1 MVDVF
6 VVPVFHH
13 GGSFVRTSDGTRI
26 YQNGKVEKFPEMDL
40 DFVNFGDLITLFKG
54 LGYQSYNAVYW
65 YDPTSADVESGL
77 HILTGDAGINAMH
90 ENKMKNAQTNEF
102 YLYFDHPVDEHEIVE
117 DGGNKSKGKSPML
130 EEVQSSSSDDGYES
144 MEDEPY
150 KPPPPGFESESDD
163 SAADRVGKRKRVSK
177 TKENIVSPSKASRK
191 KPAAKKTGPVPSQEF
206 WTRTEY
212 SRPDPPIIKRP
223 IGRPKVHNRQ
233 KDPAEP
239 MMQQGEKL
247 KRSFKDAPSTQD
259 HSIPTQPPMPD
270 VTPGHSNPVAAT
282 AVAPQVKPGPVTR
295 RTHFRPLLQVPSTT
309 HQNAQA
315 TQSEMRPKQR
325 IFRPPAPLNPSPL
338 PPQSQ
343 PNPPGP
349 HPPQVI
355 LGPNAAA
362 TQETLAPTSTTTTG
376 MFKFIPN
383 PPSIVPKK

>member
-1 MVDVF
+1 
-6 VVPVFHH
+6 
-13 GGSFVRTSDGTRI
+13 
-26 YQNGKVEKFPEMDL
+26 
-40 DFVNFGDLITLFKG
+40 
-54 LGYQSYNAVYW
+54 
-65 YDPTSADVESGL
+65 
-77 HILTGDAGINAMH
+77 
-90 ENKMKNAQTNEF
+90 
-102 YLYFDHPVDEHEIVE
+102 
-117 DGGNKSKGKSPML
+117 
-130 EEVQSSSSDDGYES
+130 
-144 MEDEPY
+144 
-150 KPPPPGFESESDD
+150 
-163 SAADRVGKRKRVSK
+163 
-177 TKENIVSPSKASRK
+177 
-191 KPAAKKTGPVPSQEF
+191 
-206 WTRTEY
+206 
-212 SRPDPPIIKRP
+212 
-223 IGRPKVHNRQ
+223 
-233 KDPAEP
+233 

-247 KRSFKDAPSTQD
+247 KRSFKVTCSKCGATGHNYKTCKGTPSDLNWKPKTKKAKKGSTSQALTILPLSQSAPTDSDAPSTQD

-270 VTPGHSNPVAAT
+270 VTPGPSNPVAAT

-295 RTHFRPLLQVPSTT
+295 RTHFRPPLQVPSTT

-355 LGPNAAA
+355 PGPNAAA